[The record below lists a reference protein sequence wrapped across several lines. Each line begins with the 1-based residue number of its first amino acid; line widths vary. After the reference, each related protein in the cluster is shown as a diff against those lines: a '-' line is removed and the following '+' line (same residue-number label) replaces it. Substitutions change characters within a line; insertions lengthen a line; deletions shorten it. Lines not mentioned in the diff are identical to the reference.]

1 MSKQLVIIHG
11 GDFFDTRAEYV
22 ADMAAN
28 KPDKDRFLFDN
39 SKGWKDTLASDLSA
53 KGWEVFMPT
62 MPNKYDAKY
71 AEWKLWFENMLP
83 FLQDGVALVGHSLGG
98 IFLAR
103 YLNENQIGLRVSALF
118 LVAAPYFVK
127 GTKTANKAGFMVGD
141 LSRLGAQAEKIFV
154 IHSKDDPIVPFAHAE
169 RYCHALPH
177 SVFMPFEGRHHFI
190 GGKFT
195 EIAKLLAKVG

>member
-11 GDFFDTRAEYV
+11 GDFFETRAEYL
-22 ADMAAN
+22 ADMAGA
-28 KPDKDRFLFDN
+28 KPEKDRFLFDD
-39 SKGWKDTLASDLSA
+39 SKGWKDNLAAELSA

-71 AEWKLWFENMLP
+71 PEWKLWFEKMLP

-103 YLNENQIGLRVSALF
+103 YLSENQIGVRVSALF

-154 IHSKDDPIVPFAHAE
+154 MHSKDDPVVPFAHAE
-169 RYCHALPH
+169 RYCRALSH

-190 GGKFT
+190 GEKFP
-195 EIAKLLAKVG
+195 EIAKLLGKLS